1 MKTITAI
8 MPAKA
13 THPGV
18 LIKDELDAT
27 PDLNQKMLAAQLD
40 VKPSFLNEII
50 KGKRPIT
57 ADIAILLEKTL
68 GIAAEYWMKF
78 QSQYEIDKARVK
90 QKNIEKTRN
99 IEIWNI
105 IKEYVPVLFFKKRGY
120 IKGDLTI
127 DIQTIKQIYNV
138 VTIDEL
144 VHGYS
149 KSKFAFYR
157 KSQKLIIDQKN
168 IYAWSALAQYEAKS
182 EKVNP
187 FDFAK
192 MDELSEKLIPIFYKN
207 NNTVNEVKK
216 AMNKAGIKLLLIDK
230 PEKTPVD
237 GFSFWS
243 DDNPTIAL
251 TLRHKR
257 IDNFAFTVM
266 HEMGHIALH
275 LIKDKKQK
283 FMDLTSKSN
292 VDEFEIEADNYA
304 QKKLIPKDLWNEINK
319 IDDTPDDIVI
329 RSLSKQFGVNPAI
342 ILGRISYEKNDYAMK
357 TSIDKKI
364 Y

>member
-1 MKTITAI
+1 MKTKTTII
-8 MPAKA
+8 PASA

-18 LIKDELDAT
+18 LIKDELEAT
-27 PDLNQKMLAAQLD
+27 PNLNQKMLATELGVQ
-40 VKPSFLNEII
+40 PSFLNEII
-50 KGKRPIT
+50 KGKRPLT

-78 QSQYEIDKARVK
+78 QSQYEIDRARVK

-105 IKEYVPVLFFKKRGY
+105 IKEYVPVHFFKKKGY
-120 IKGDLTI
+120 IKGDLSS
-127 DIQTIKQIYNV
+127 DILTIKHIYNV
-138 VTIDEL
+138 ETIDEL
-144 VHGYS
+144 VEGYS

-157 KSQKLIIDQKN
+157 KSQKLIIDERN
-168 IYAWSALAQYEAKS
+168 MYAWSALAQYEAKS
-182 EKVNP
+182 EKVST

-192 MDELSEKLIPIFYKN
+192 MNELSVKLNHLFYKN
-207 NNTVNEVKK
+207 TNTLNEVKK
-216 AMNKAGIKLLLIDK
+216 AMTKAGIKFLLIDK

-283 FMDLTSKSN
+283 FMDLTTKPN
-292 VDEFEIEADNYA
+292 VDEFEMEADKYA
-304 QKKLIPKDLWNEINK
+304 QEKLIPTELWNEI
-319 IDDTPDDIVI
+319 IDSDTTPDDSVI
-329 RSLSKQFGVNPAI
+329 QSLAKQFGVNPAI
-342 ILGRISYEKNDYAMK
+342 ILGRICYEKNDYAIK